1 MIRRGFEYG
10 MTTEVRVAHR
20 WDTGMGMEQYT
31 EGGMGG
37 KIGGQ
42 EKRKRVETG
51 GVMGTKH

>member
-1 MIRRGFEYG
+1 

-37 KIGGQ
+37 KMGGKKS
-42 EKRKRVETG
+42 ENEWKLG
-51 GVMGTKH
+51 GGDGNKALTL